1 MAPMTVK
8 KGKRKRTCSVYKCS
22 NVNTHMVYRG
32 SHTSYEMLHICDD
45 CVRDIVLGYI
55 DEVGVEEA
63 RKVLCGV
70 VERLSEAPA
79 EEDAEKE
86 ASEEDAEKPRAR
98 RVRKADESE

>member
-8 KGKRKRTCSVYKCS
+8 KGTRKRTCSVYKCS

-55 DEVGVEEA
+55 ESVGVDVA
-63 RKVLCGV
+63 RKVLAGV
-70 VERLSEAPA
+70 FDKLSEDTENAKKPNARRSKDA
-79 EEDAEKE
+79 EET
-86 ASEEDAEKPRAR
+86 
-98 RVRKADESE
+98 V